1 LHAPL
6 AISLAT
12 RRLPCE
18 RRDVDASR
26 PVMRHVLGK
35 SLLGLVA
42 LLAIAHGCA
51 LQPRHAGAPDA
62 HFDGTRFYN
71 RVPAEKSLVDILAYL
86 STYRIRRETWPERVR
101 NARYPAPPPAGA
113 GVTATFINHSTV
125 LLDIGGVRVITDPI
139 YAERASPFAFAGPAR
154 VREPGVP
161 FAELP
166 PIDVVLVSHD
176 HYDHL
181 DTATLAALAL
191 RDAPLVLAGLGNGAL
206 LAEHGITR
214 FRELDWW
221 QRHEMRDLEFHFV
234 EVRHRSGR
242 GLLDQMKTLWGGFV
256 IIAPGA
262 KIYFAGDTGWGPHF
276 AATRERFGAFDLC
289 LLPIGAYRPRD
300 FMAPVHLDPDAA
312 VRAHAELGC
321 GQSIAIHHGT
331 FQLTYEAIDEPYA
344 ELAAA
349 LGKRGDSPHRFRVLG
364 FGESLRLPP
373 LTRRS
378 AEAPQQGAVAPA
390 QVVQFVE

>member
-1 LHAPL
+1 MPGWAPPVK
-6 AISLAT
+6 
-12 RRLPCE
+12 RRP
-18 RRDVDASR
+18 
-26 PVMRHVLGK
+26 LGK
-35 SLLGLVA
+35 CLLGLAA
-42 LLAIAHGCA
+42 LLAVAHGCA
-51 LQPRHAGAPDA
+51 LQPRHAGPVDA

-71 RVPAEKSLVDILAYL
+71 RVPAEKSLVDILGFL
-86 STYRIRRETWPERVR
+86 STYRARREAWPERVQ
-101 NARYPAPPPAGA
+101 NASYPAPPAAGT
-113 GVTATFINHSTV
+113 GITATFINHSTV
-125 LLDIGGVRVITDPI
+125 LLDIGGVRVLTDPI
-139 YAERASPFAFAGPAR
+139 YAERASPFTFAGPAR

-161 FAELP
+161 FDELP

-181 DTATLAALAL
+181 DTDTLAALAR

-206 LAEHGITR
+206 LAEHGVTR
-214 FRELDWW
+214 FHELDWW
-221 QRHEMRDLEFHFV
+221 QRHEAQGLAFHFV

-256 IIAPGA
+256 VVAPGA
-262 KIYFAGDTGWGPHF
+262 TVYFAGDTGWGPHF
-276 AATRERFGAFDLC
+276 AAARERFGAFDLC

-312 VRAHAELGC
+312 VRAHAVLGC
-321 GQSIAIHHGT
+321 GQSIAVHHGT
-331 FQLTYEAIDEPYA
+331 FQLTYEAIDEPYT

-349 LGKRGDSPHRFRVLG
+349 LAAHEIPAAAFRVLG

-373 LTRRS
+373 APRRS